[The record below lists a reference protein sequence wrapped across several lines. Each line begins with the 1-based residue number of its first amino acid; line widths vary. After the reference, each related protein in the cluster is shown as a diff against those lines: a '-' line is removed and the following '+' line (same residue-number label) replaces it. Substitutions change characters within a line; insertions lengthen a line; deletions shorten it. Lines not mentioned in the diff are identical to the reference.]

1 MFNLDAFDQ
10 KPIHDL
16 ESLFYVILYTTVTYT
31 GPAGSAHIRGLERLF
46 RTNSAIVRDTELGR
60 LKWQLFLFEDAF
72 EDMLKA
78 EVTPYFAPFKILLR
92 TLRGLLFCVDGRT
105 RWTTDLG
112 IHDQFIAV
120 LEAFG
125 RMLVP
130 VPNVLMEHIK
140 GQLVPV
146 FYAGF
151 LSDTFTDNGTGNS
164 VVPAFAHE
172 PQKKS
177 EKGATQSV
185 RYVADTN
192 IHSQRT
198 SFLLFHISRA
208 HS

>member
-1 MFNLDAFDQ
+1 MIVKEKTPSTQ
-10 KPIHDL
+10 
-16 ESLFYVILYTTVTYT
+16 
-31 GPAGSAHIRGLERLF
+31 
-46 RTNSAIVRDTELGR
+46 RT
-60 LKWQLFLFEDAF
+60 
-72 EDMLKA
+72 
-78 EVTPYFAPFKILLR
+78 
-92 TLRGLLFCVDGRT
+92 GLLID
-105 RWTTDLG
+105 
-112 IHDQFIAV
+112 
-120 LEAFG
+120 FG
-125 RMLVP
+125 YSRQVGSVAALSVGVQVP
-130 VPNVLMEHIK
+130 VTNVLMEHIK

-172 PQKKS
+172 PQKES